1 MIRVLI
7 AEDIEPVLRRYGRI
21 LGTDPEIE
29 VIAQVQTGEEAAREA
44 LLLHPD
50 VILMDVEM
58 ETRTAG
64 LDASRTILSG
74 FSNTKNYHP
83 DRLRG

>member
-44 LLLHPD
+44 LYF
-50 VILMDVEM
+50 
-58 ETRTAG
+58 TRT
-64 LDASRTILSG
+64 S
-74 FSNTKNYHP
+74 F
-83 DRLRG
+83 